1 VSDAPVYWDYDD
13 CSWEIEAKSVQLKC
27 GLTDGVQQCDPCTL
41 AKTECIKSEI
51 IEPLQQSPSPPKGS
65 DSSRSHALFGLPSR
79 PEVSRILQAYFDG
92 PHYFCFYTF
101 IHPPT
106 FMQMLDNDLIPRCLL
121 LIVLATGL
129 RCLDPDSALPDS
141 WAEECRRLVIPDIFS
156 RASTTNLQTLLLLQ
170 RYEWHRGAH
179 LSAYFVAALATRL
192 ATALQLEAE
201 PSSNRSNGPP
211 LPVTVM
217 ETRRRLI
224 WSCFTMDSV
233 PDGSTRPLRSALDPF
248 SIEARLPCDERS
260 YWLGLDT
267 ITDTFSNIKE
277 SNTSTP
283 GGRLSSSS
291 IAGYIIQMAVIR
303 LQVLQYTST
312 FSPKNKELLLPEIPW
327 QLDSKFHYHKR
338 LLDGFLVG
346 LPPEF
351 QWYEYAKLDP
361 SAWQS
366 TRSNLCTLHVM
377 YHAAYTDL
385 LRVALFLERAQ
396 IVLQNKPSCEDNGSC
411 QQPITG
417 FHQSTE
423 FREFLQSCRR
433 SRLQHAFDITTIIA
447 SSLFTNLSYQELDP
461 FVSVGACVSIR
472 VITLERGPGDAESLS
487 ISEADI
493 QVALDVATTCAKR
506 TARWSQPIR
515 KMVSLPLAFDI
526 MLSLLMFSQLHALVG
541 RALQYGF
548 RLDVPEILL

>member
-1 VSDAPVYWDYDD
+1 
-13 CSWEIEAKSVQLKC
+13 
-27 GLTDGVQQCDPCTL
+27 
-41 AKTECIKSEI
+41 
-51 IEPLQQSPSPPKGS
+51 
-65 DSSRSHALFGLPSR
+65 
-79 PEVSRILQAYFDG
+79 
-92 PHYFCFYTF
+92 
-101 IHPPT
+101 
-106 FMQMLDNDLIPRCLL
+106 MLDNDLIPRCLL

-129 RCLDPDSALPDS
+129 RCLDPDSNLPDG

-201 PSSNRSNGPP
+201 PSANRSNGPP
-211 LPVTVM
+211 LPVTVT

-277 SNTSTP
+277 SNTSTL
-283 GGRLSSSS
+283 GGRLRSSS

-303 LQVLQYTST
+303 LQVLQYAST

-327 QLDSKFHYHKR
+327 QPDSKFHHHKH
-338 LLDGFLVG
+338 LLDDFLVG

-351 QWYEYAKLDP
+351 QWNEYAKLNPD
-361 SAWQS
+361 AWQS
-366 TRSNLCTLHVM
+366 TKSTLCTLHVM

-385 LRVALFLERAQ
+385 LRVALFLERAE
-396 IVLQNKPSCEDNGSC
+396 IVLQYKPLCEDNGSC
-411 QQPITG
+411 RQPIAG

-423 FREFLQSCRR
+423 FRAFLQSSRR
-433 SRLQHAFDITTIIA
+433 SRLQHAYDITTIIA
-447 SSLFTNLSYQELDP
+447 SSLFADISYQDLDP

-472 VITLERGPGDAESLS
+472 VLILERGPGDAESLG
-487 ISEADI
+487 ISETAI
-493 QVALDVATTCAKR
+493 QNALDVATTCAKR
-506 TARWSQPIR
+506 AARWSQPMR
-515 KMVSLPLAFDI
+515 KMVRLLLAFD
-526 MLSLLMFSQLHALVG
+526 M
-541 RALQYGF
+541 
-548 RLDVPEILL
+548 ILLANVFTVIRSR

>member
-1 VSDAPVYWDYDD
+1 
-13 CSWEIEAKSVQLKC
+13 
-27 GLTDGVQQCDPCTL
+27 
-41 AKTECIKSEI
+41 
-51 IEPLQQSPSPPKGS
+51 
-65 DSSRSHALFGLPSR
+65 
-79 PEVSRILQAYFDG
+79 
-92 PHYFCFYTF
+92 
-101 IHPPT
+101 
-106 FMQMLDNDLIPRCLL
+106 MQMLNNDLIPRCLL

-129 RCLDPDSALPDS
+129 RCLDPESALPDD

-179 LSAYFVAALATRL
+179 LSAYFVATLATRL

-260 YWLGLDT
+260 YWLGLDSV
-267 ITDTFSNIKE
+267 TDTFSNIKE
-277 SNTSTP
+277 CSPSTFK
-283 GGRLSSSS
+283 GRFGSSS

-303 LQVLQYTST
+303 LQVLQYASI

-338 LLDGFLVG
+338 LLDDFITGI
-346 LPPEF
+346 PPGF
-351 QWYEYAKLDP
+351 QWNNLERSSD
-361 SAWQS
+361 AWQS
-366 TRSNLCTLHVM
+366 TRSTLCTLHVM
-377 YHAAYTDL
+377 YHAAYNDL

-396 IVLQNKPSCEDNGSC
+396 IVLQNNRSCEENSSC
-411 QQPITG
+411 RQPIAG

-423 FREFLQSCRR
+423 FRAFLQSCQR
-433 SRLQHAFDITTIIA
+433 SRLQHAYDITTIIA
-447 SSLFTNLSYQELDP
+447 NSLFANLSYQDLDP

-472 VITLERGPGDAESLS
+472 VLILERGPGDAESLG
-487 ISEADI
+487 ISETAI
-493 QVALDVATTCAKR
+493 QNALDVATTCAKM
-506 TARWSQPIR
+506 TARWSQPMR
-515 KMVSLPLAFDI
+515 KMVSLLVASETIFF
-526 MLSLLMFSQLHALVG
+526 LLMIS
-541 RALQYGF
+541 
-548 RLDVPEILL
+548 

>member
-1 VSDAPVYWDYDD
+1 
-13 CSWEIEAKSVQLKC
+13 
-27 GLTDGVQQCDPCTL
+27 
-41 AKTECIKSEI
+41 
-51 IEPLQQSPSPPKGS
+51 
-65 DSSRSHALFGLPSR
+65 
-79 PEVSRILQAYFDG
+79 
-92 PHYFCFYTF
+92 
-101 IHPPT
+101 
-106 FMQMLDNDLIPRCLL
+106 MQMLDNDLIPRCLL

-129 RCLDPDSALPDS
+129 RCLDPDSALPDN

-201 PSSNRSNGPP
+201 PSSNRSNAPH

-260 YWLGLDT
+260 YWLGLNT
-267 ITDTFSNIKE
+267 VTDTFPKIKE
-277 SNTSTP
+277 P
-283 GGRLSSSS
+283 SSSTLREELGPS
-291 IAGYIIQMAVIR
+291 SVAGYIIRMAVIR
-303 LQVLQYTST
+303 LQILQYAST
-312 FSPKNKELLLPEIPW
+312 FSPKNKELLLPEVPW

-338 LLDGFLVG
+338 LLDDFLVG

-351 QWYEYAKLDP
+351 QWNEYTKLNPD
-361 SAWQS
+361 AWQS
-366 TRSNLCTLHVM
+366 TKSTLCTLHVM

-396 IVLQNKPSCEDNGSC
+396 IVLQNKPLCEGNNSCR
-411 QQPITG
+411 QPIAG

-423 FREFLQSCRR
+423 FRAFLQACQR
-433 SRLQHAFDITTIIA
+433 SRLQHAYDITTIIA
-447 SSLFTNLSYQELDP
+447 NSLFANLSYQDLDP

-472 VITLERGPGDAESLS
+472 VLILERGPGDAESLG
-487 ISEADI
+487 ISEAAI
-493 QVALDVATTCAKR
+493 QNALDVATTCAKR
-506 TARWSQPIR
+506 TARWSQPLQ
-515 KMVSLPLAFDI
+515 KMVSCLFTFETI
-526 MLSLLMFSQLHALVG
+526 F
-541 RALQYGF
+541 
-548 RLDVPEILL
+548 IC